1 MDTLTIDYFGRIP
14 NDIIQIIL
22 SFIDS
27 LQDLFSLLLV
37 SKRFYNLLKI
47 NQGLWKSLCL
57 EFWKHFKYQLTQ
69 QEGRN
74 YSIEGQFRM
83 DSKRE
88 WKGMDLVFPM
98 LCKWESF

>member
-1 MDTLTIDYFGRIP
+1 MNTLSIDYFGRIP

-27 LQDLFSLLLV
+27 LQDLFTLRLV

-57 EFWKHFKYQLTQ
+57 EFWNHFKQQLTQ
-69 QEGRN
+69 QGGKN
-74 YSIEGQFRM
+74 YSIEGEYDLERVQ
-83 DSKRE
+83 RE
-88 WKGMDLVFPM
+88 SGKDWF
-98 LCKWESF
+98 WFSQ